1 MHAGNKPDFHKAM
14 GSDRSKAFYEAFV
27 EMVKSKYQADKIQ
40 GHLHRHPLF
49 HTTQHVVVGSP
60 GGRIVDG
67 QFGAMMEV
75 ELVNDGPVTLQIDS
89 RDK

>member
-1 MHAGNKPDFHKAM
+1 VGPN
-14 GSDRSKAFYEAFV
+14 SKNNDL
-27 EMVKSKYQADKIQ
+27 SSS
-40 GHLHRHPLF
+40 HTPLRG
-49 HTTQHVVVGSP
+49 VCA
-60 GGRIVDG
+60 DG